1 MTLKTNF
8 PAFIAF
14 FFCAGITSPTQ
25 AAEKEIR
32 TIAVSG
38 TATTKV
44 APDMVIWQ
52 LTTINNH
59 KNLLKAKKKSD
70 AQVQAIL
77 KAAHKF
83 KITAKD
89 MQTGQLNINKEY
101 EHRKYG
107 DRGGFKHY
115 SIRRSVTLIQRNT
128 HQFDALLTE
137 LVQNT
142 NFEVNYTL
150 ARSNVEEIKA
160 KTRLKA
166 VAAAKAKAKAMV
178 NELDEKLGRVLKIEE
193 NPMPNYRNNNNV
205 VFASLDTE
213 KSGGGGKTFAA
224 GVIEVRISIRA
235 IFAIR

>member
-8 PAFIAF
+8 PAFMAF

-44 APDMVIWQ
+44 APDMVVWQ
-52 LTTINNH
+52 LSTTANH
-59 KNLLKAKKKSD
+59 NDLLKAKKKSD

-77 KAAHKF
+77 KAAQKF
-83 KITAKD
+83 KIAAKD
-89 MQTGQLNINKEY
+89 MQTGQLNIDKEY

-107 DRGGFKHY
+107 DRGRFKHY
-115 SIRRSVTLIQRNT
+115 SIRRSVTLIQRNVNK
-128 HQFDALLTE
+128 FDLLLTE
-137 LVQNT
+137 LVQST
-142 NFEVNYTL
+142 QFEVNYTL
-150 ARSNVEEIKA
+150 ARSDVEEIKA
-160 KTRLKA
+160 QTRLKA
-166 VAAAKAKAKAMV
+166 MAAAKNKARAMV

-193 NPMPNYRNNNNV
+193 NPAPHYRGQNNV
-205 VFASLDTE
+205 VLGSLDSA
-213 KSGGGGKTFAA
+213 KSGGGGTFAA
-224 GVIEVRISIRA
+224 GVIEVRVSIGA